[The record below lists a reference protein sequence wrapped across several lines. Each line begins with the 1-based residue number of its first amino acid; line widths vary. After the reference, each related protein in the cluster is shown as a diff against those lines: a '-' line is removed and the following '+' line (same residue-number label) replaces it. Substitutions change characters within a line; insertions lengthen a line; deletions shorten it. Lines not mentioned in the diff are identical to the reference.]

1 MKYLKEGKVIE
12 HKGVRFNVDYLKN
25 TKKRYV
31 LKQLKHVDKEVVEEV
46 YDKVNNKSK
55 SSTISKKT
63 PTKKEE
69 SKKG

>member
-12 HKGVRFNVDYLKN
+12 HKAVRFNVNYLKT

-31 LKQLKHVDKEVVEEV
+31 LKQLKHIEKDIVEEV

-55 SSTISKKT
+55 SSTTAKKT
-63 PTKKEE
+63 PPKKEE
-69 SKKG
+69 SKKD